1 MNSWKFRPTTRP
13 LINKQNNDG
22 FKVETPRQI
31 TLQFDQ
37 IAYAKGGSILRMMQ
51 HVMTEAVWVDG
62 MRPYLNQNKVSSW
75 FSKIKNL
82 MLF

>member
-1 MNSWKFRPTTRP
+1 MHGKIVISKKSSSLYFCRPTTRP

-31 TLQFDQ
+31 MIQFDQ

-51 HVMTEAVWVDG
+51 HVITEETWVDG
-62 MRPYLNQNKVSSW
+62 MRPYLNQNKVR
-75 FSKIKNL
+75 
-82 MLF
+82 